1 MPRILNIAAGTLL
14 LALTVLPGTRVL
26 AAIPAG
32 TVVLASGNVWELQ
45 QDATDTGSGTKRVKL
60 SRQDIV
66 HVGDRLITENGALT
80 LRMRDN
86 AIINLR
92 PHSEMIIHA
101 YQPAEANQEA
111 AIRFEL
117 KQGTLRTR
125 TGAIGESA
133 HHRYRLD
140 TPFAALGIRGTDYTI
155 DLSRN
160 EVGVFVHQGGIR
172 LAPYA
177 PELNCMPGMLGAC
190 NNYQAADLQAG
201 ENSWL
206 RLQRGDS
213 IERISGT
220 PAFISELSAGNGM
233 LPGLYDASGLPLDP
247 VASHE
252 QMLEFDDTPTN
263 LPIEKEQ
270 DSQEWTGADLE
281 GVRNLMLLSP
291 SGDTDGDGISDQEE
305 LGAGTNPWQADTDND
320 GLADNEDPTPNRANT
335 HLFYADRG
343 LTGLSAAQMQDA
355 LRSTRM
361 GVHAY
366 QPLGNSRLY
375 NLQLTL
381 KNDITLSN
389 WFDPDHQ
396 RLWGQSGSL
405 KTILA
410 ARYWPEGLFWSA
422 LPDSFS
428 AVGAQNTEWLTDLR
442 NDNVKL
448 WQLPLGR
455 HSLYFTPGSSPSSD
469 GSHDFGIRWAQPLG
483 NPAGHSQQAR
493 IGDFK
498 ADANG
503 RFQFNFSTGNRN
515 YVLRGAVGEAGILF
529 AENDFLTMRGH
540 WVGDSLVVLITEE
553 KSDQQWMFGLQQGN
567 RSDSELLAQWEWRTT
582 NGIQWGH
589 WADFAR
595 LDADKIA
602 QLSMRND
609 TFAMNSHFALE
620 TPGSTNLPATGT
632 TTFSLANATA
642 VHATANGLQ
651 PAQVLNPMLKVD
663 FDQQRFVTRF
673 DVVAPGLEQG
683 TAITGSGAFND
694 QGLMQGD
701 EALSNATLEGALGPN
716 GNNAALLFEKQL
728 DDDSYVSGITHWE

>member
-1 MPRILNIAAGTLL
+1 MPRILNFAIGTLL
-14 LALTVLPGTRVL
+14 LTLVTAPSASLL
-26 AAIPAG
+26 AATPAG
-32 TVVLASGNVWELQ
+32 TVILASGSTWELKQ
-45 QDATDTGSGTKRVKL
+45 EEAEAGRSRL
-60 SRQDIV
+60 SRHDVV
-66 HVGDRLITENGALT
+66 HVGDTLVTENGALT
-80 LRMRDN
+80 LRMRDD
-86 AIINLR
+86 AIINLK
-92 PHSEMIIHA
+92 PHSTLTIHA
-101 YQPAEANQEA
+101 YQPATGEQQA
-111 AIRFEL
+111 AIRLEL
-117 KQGTLRTR
+117 QQGNVRTR
-125 TGAIGESA
+125 TGRIGESA

-155 DLSRN
+155 NLSRR
-160 EVGVFVHQGGIR
+160 ELGVFVHQGGIR
-172 LAPYA
+172 LSPYA
-177 PELNCMPGMLGAC
+177 PELNCLPGMLGAC
-190 NNYQAADLQAG
+190 NNYQAADLNAG
-201 ENSWL
+201 DDSWL

-220 PAFISELSAGNGM
+220 PPFISEMSAGASVM
-233 LPGLYDASGLPLDP
+233 PGLYDASGLPFDP

-252 QMLEFDDTPTN
+252 QMLEFDDTPAD
-263 LPIEKEQ
+263 LPTEKEQ
-270 DSQEWTGADLE
+270 DDAEWAETDLE
-281 GVRNLMLLSP
+281 GIRDLMLLDP

-305 LGAGTNPWQADTDND
+305 LGANTNPWQSDTDGD
-320 GLADNEDPTPNRANT
+320 GVEDGEDTTPNRANT
-335 HLFYADRG
+335 HLFFADNNRS
-343 LTGLSAAQMQDA
+343 GLSADQMQDA

-361 GVHAY
+361 NMHAY
-366 QPLGNSRLY
+366 APLGNSRLY

-381 KNDITLSN
+381 KNNLTLSN
-389 WFDPDHQ
+389 WFDLDHQ

-410 ARYWPEGLFWSA
+410 ARYWPEGQFWSE
-422 LPDSFS
+422 LPNSLS
-428 AVGAQNTEWLTDLR
+428 AVGAPNSEWLTSLR
-442 NDNVKL
+442 NDNAEL
-448 WQLPLGR
+448 WQLQLDR
-455 HSLYFTPGSSPSSD
+455 HSLYFTPGAAPSSD
-469 GSHDFGIRWAQPLG
+469 GAHDFGIRWAQPLG
-483 NPAGHSQQAR
+483 NPAGHGQFAR
-493 IGDFK
+493 LGDFK

-567 RSDSELLAQWEWRTT
+567 KSDSELLAQWEWRTT

-589 WADFAR
+589 WADFAQ

-602 QLSMRND
+602 LLSTRNNA
-609 TFAMNSHFALE
+609 FAMNSHFALA
-620 TPGSTNLPATGT
+620 TPGTTTLPTNGSA
-632 TTFSLANATA
+632 TFSLANATA

-673 DVVAPGLEQG
+673 DVVSPGMEQG
-683 TAITGSGAFND
+683 TAILGAGAFND
-694 QGLMQGD
+694 QGLMHSD

-716 GNNAALLFEKQL
+716 GDNAALLFEKHL